1 MKEMEE
7 KEKMLDLHSV
17 CVCAGRGEAFP
28 GGNRQEEDPAGQ
40 VSLDLTVL
48 RMWHLNQQCAL
59 GLT

>member
-7 KEKMLDLHSV
+7 KEKMFDLHSV

-28 GGNRQEEDPAGQ
+28 GGNSQEEDPAGQ
-40 VSLDLTVL
+40 VSSDLTVL
-48 RMWHLNQQCAL
+48 HMWHLNQHCTL